1 MYIEKVWRCF
11 TGSTLIKVRSTVA
24 HDSYERLISI
34 DCLPDD
40 HRIDTELKGLE
51 PVTEFIDDP
60 SGVGMIPDQLTEK
73 AMSDVGVSEF
83 CRFYKERMVQE
94 IAAAGSDV
102 RKKKKLEDE
111 FTPRIEMSLVGLQ
124 GTVHRQLQVK
134 VLYDLEPAA
143 EYTSTLLIVPSEKKI
158 IESPDL
164 SKCESTGRIVPS
176 DCLDKCEISGLKVL
190 RHLLITSEKSGRRA
204 LPEYTVICSLTK
216 KRLLNDEVEKSAISG
231 ELVTSSLL
239 MTSALSGKRAEPK
252 FFGRCEFTSSEVLKS
267 ELAVSQ
273 ISGKKYRIDEQMQS
287 VVSKKTGHRQEF
299 IFCAETN
306 QPLLVSEA
314 ETCEVTK
321 KVVIPGLLE
330 LCEVSKK
337 KVLPSELEK
346 SAVSGKKA
354 LKKFFVSSSI
364 SNARFLEEEAI
375 RSIEGNFCSPLEAKK
390 CSWSDNKYHPDDL
403 KICNLTELPIYVG
416 YLSGKNQ
423 AGLEPLVNLLRGVER
438 RTDEQEEWGPIA
450 DKVSKVLQSKNWTV
464 ESAIL
469 SPDKK
474 KLAICF
480 EVKTWMGLKIRYAG
494 LLYSIQD
501 ANIIGRVA
509 LGKLENNDWSFE
521 ESF

>member
-1 MYIEKVWRCF
+1 
-11 TGSTLIKVRSTVA
+11 
-24 HDSYERLISI
+24 
-34 DCLPDD
+34 
-40 HRIDTELKGLE
+40 
-51 PVTEFIDDP
+51 
-60 SGVGMIPDQLTEK
+60 
-73 AMSDVGVSEF
+73 
-83 CRFYKERMVQE
+83 
-94 IAAAGSDV
+94 
-102 RKKKKLEDE
+102 
-111 FTPRIEMSLVGLQ
+111 
-124 GTVHRQLQVK
+124 
-134 VLYDLEPAA
+134 
-143 EYTSTLLIVPSEKKI
+143 
-158 IESPDL
+158 
-164 SKCESTGRIVPS
+164 
-176 DCLDKCEISGLKVL
+176 
-190 RHLLITSEKSGRRA
+190 
-204 LPEYTVICSLTK
+204 
-216 KRLLNDEVEKSAISG
+216 
-231 ELVTSSLL
+231 
-239 MTSALSGKRAEPK
+239 
-252 FFGRCEFTSSEVLKS
+252 
-267 ELAVSQ
+267 
-273 ISGKKYRIDEQMQS
+273 MQS

-464 ESAIL
+464 ESA
-469 SPDKK
+469 PDKK